1 MGALNMIRNA
11 ARLDAMAFSP
21 VRKVLEKAQQ
31 MEKQG
36 RSIIHFEIGEPDF
49 DTPIEIIEAAKSGLD
64 EKLTHYSPNR
74 GIPALRKAIVQ
85 KLKDENELSYDPD
98 TEILVTVGAAEAI
111 LDAILAYIDPGD
123 EVIVFTPAY
132 MNYYNMIT
140 LAGGTV
146 VEIPLREE
154 NGFQV
159 DPNELLNKITPRTKM
174 LILNDP
180 QNPSG
185 TTYDAKVLEKIARVV
200 VDYNLLVLSDEIYER
215 ITYNGVKHT
224 SIATF
229 PGMKER
235 TLVINGFSKAY
246 AMTGWRVGYV
256 AAEASLIL
264 PILKIHQYNTTCLP
278 VFIQKGLAEAMN
290 SQSCKEQIAAMV
302 DRFRNRREILL
313 NKLRE
318 SSRLSIPEPRGAF
331 YVFVNVSKTGMNGE
345 TFAEQLL
352 QAQGVAVV
360 PGGGFGKDFQ
370 NYVRISYATADENV
384 AEGAAR
390 ICAFVDGLDKV

>member
-1 MGALNMIRNA
+1 MIRNA

>member
-1 MGALNMIRNA
+1 MIKNA
-11 ARLDAMAFSP
+11 VRLDSMAFSP
-21 VRKVLEKAQQ
+21 VRKVLEKAQEL
-31 MEKQG
+31 EKQG

-49 DTPIEIIEAAKSGLD
+49 DTPIEIIEAAKQGLS
-64 EKLTHYSPNR
+64 EKLTHYGPNR
-74 GIPALRKAIVQ
+74 GLPALRDAIAR
-85 KLKDENELSYDPD
+85 KLNKENDLSYDPD

-140 LAGGTV
+140 MAGGTV

-154 NGFQV
+154 EGFQV
-159 DPNELLNKITPRTKM
+159 NPAALAEKITPRTKM
-174 LILNDP
+174 LIINDP

-185 TTYDAKVLEKIARVV
+185 TTYDAGVLEKIAKIV
-200 VDYNLLVLSDEIYER
+200 VDYDLLVLSDEIYER

-278 VFIQKGLAEAMN
+278 IFIQKGLAETMN
-290 SQSCKEQIAAMV
+290 SESCNMQIDAMV
-302 DRFRNRREILL
+302 ERFRNRREILL
-313 NKLRE
+313 NKLRQ
-318 SSRLSIPEPRGAF
+318 SPRLSIPEPGGAF

-345 TFAEQLL
+345 QFAQQLL
-352 QAQGVAVV
+352 QEQGVAVV
-360 PGGGFGKDFQ
+360 PGGGFGSDFK

-390 ICAFVDGLDKV
+390 ICAFVEGLD